1 MSDGFDESN
10 AILVARTPHGAP
22 KGRDAPQ
29 TQPDEATKIFL
40 AGSVTNPRTLTWLLA
55 LTTATLAL
63 MAYLYE
69 RQVAAQAARCRAMQS
84 QLVAMR
90 ENAARLLE
98 LQQKPQAALART
110 RSSEE
115 FLSTVERA
123 LVNAGVTR
131 DTWKDSIPQPLAR
144 VTGTDYQRQTT
155 LLYFDDFYLKQVA
168 SFIGELSR
176 LDAALGVSGLS
187 LTARDSGFD
196 IEIAVSYLVYSPQ
209 RG

>member
-1 MSDGFDESN
+1 MSDGLDESN
-10 AILVARTPHGAP
+10 AALVVRTSHGAP
-22 KGRDAPQ
+22 EGRDAPQ
-29 TQPDEATKIFL
+29 TQLDEPMKISL

-63 MAYLYE
+63 MAILYE
-69 RQVAAQAARCRAMQS
+69 RQVAAQAARCQAMQS
-84 QLVAMR
+84 QLAAMSQ
-90 ENAARLLE
+90 NAARLLE
-98 LQQKPQAALART
+98 LEQKPQAALART
-110 RSSEE
+110 RSNEE
-115 FLSTVERA
+115 LLGTVEQA
-123 LVNAGVTR
+123 LVRAGVAR
-131 DTWKDSIPQPLAR
+131 DMWKDSIPQPLAR

-155 LLYFDDFYLKQVA
+155 LLYFDAFNLKQVA
-168 SFIGELSR
+168 SFIGELSG